1 MVCINMGFYLPT
13 SGIPDMM
20 NTSKTKTQ
28 LVFNS
33 KIRTVTWEIENVKNS
48 PHTERQSSL
57 PDRIAVRTQNS
68 CRCLS

>member
-28 LVFNS
+28 SVFNS

-48 PHTERQSSL
+48 PHTERQSLSL
-57 PDRIAVRTQNS
+57 IHI
-68 CRCLS
+68 